1 MARCNIVIIG
11 NAPYDFK
18 LPLGRFI
25 DSFEN
30 IMRFNTF
37 SVTGHDKYVGSKTTI
52 WCYWPHSPAM
62 RKLRSCETHNK
73 IKGHPQEIVYGKK
86 KVNDGL
92 AKIIP
97 RKHVLDKLR
106 RKLLRQPSTGIIGI
120 AWALYEGYRP
130 LVIGFNGFKNKGSQ
144 HYYEQWN
151 RSKCFGHSG
160 NKEMDYLKELHQE
173 GKIYFLDSTIE

>member
-52 WCYWPHSPAM
+52 WCYLPHSPAIQ
-62 RKLRSCETHNK
+62 KLRSCETHNK
-73 IKGHPQEIVYGKK
+73 IKGYPQEIAYGI
-86 KVNDGL
+86 N
-92 AKIIP
+92 

-106 RKLLRQPSTGIIGI
+106 RKLFFRPCWDVPVRQPSTGIIGI

-144 HYYEQWN
+144 HYYEQWDK
-151 RSKCFGHSG
+151 SKCFGHSG